1 MKRTF
6 ENYLIMVG
14 IRSLEYTYSDD
25 ELMDNTEYF
34 KRCYDS
40 NLSAY
45 KALLFLRDQKEN
57 K

>member
-1 MKRTF
+1 
-6 ENYLIMVG
+6 MVG

-34 KRCYDS
+34 KKCFDS

-45 KALLFLRDQKEN
+45 KALLFLRDQYHDKQN
-57 K
+57 TN

>member
-1 MKRTF
+1 
-6 ENYLIMVG
+6 MVG

-34 KRCYDS
+34 KKCFYS

-45 KALLFLRDQKEN
+45 KALLFLRDHKDDNRQN
-57 K
+57 TNSRVD